1 MHMPPQKKKSKK
13 KKTAFP
19 KWNAFFRDFFILTE
33 VNIKEKIQS
42 IY

>member
-1 MHMPPQKKKSKK
+1 MHMPPQKKEKQEE
-13 KKTAFP
+13 KTAFP